1 MAELSPDI
9 RETIRELPV
18 GREWLFYL
26 GGNDSAR
33 ATASWTHRSS
43 RLPPQ
48 PVGLHGDE
56 AAHWAAGEVH
66 RAGVRSRGRFVLAAG
81 IEADDQLVAVD
92 AASTCCRRS

>member
-43 RLPPQ
+43 RLPHSPSGCTVMKPRIGR
-48 PVGLHGDE
+48 PVKSIG
-56 AAHWAAGEVH
+56 
-66 RAGVRSRGRFVLAAG
+66 RA
-81 IEADDQLVAVD
+81 
-92 AASTCCRRS
+92 